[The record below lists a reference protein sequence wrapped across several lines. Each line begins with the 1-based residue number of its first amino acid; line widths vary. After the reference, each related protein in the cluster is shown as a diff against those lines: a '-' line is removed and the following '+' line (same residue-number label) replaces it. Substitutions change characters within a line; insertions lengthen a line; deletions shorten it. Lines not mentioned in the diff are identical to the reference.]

1 MEDML
6 AIVCPGQG
14 SQTPGFLTPWLELD
28 GVRDRLVELSEA
40 AGTDLIRH
48 GTESDEAAIRDTAV
62 AQPLIVA
69 AGLVSG
75 AALEAGTTAPEH
87 TVLAGHSV
95 GEITAAALAGVLS
108 PAQALG
114 LVRVRAAGMAQAAAA
129 APTGMAALVGG
140 DQDEVL
146 AAIERAGLTPAN
158 VNGGG
163 QVVAAGTRE
172 QLAALAGRPPA
183 RARVIPLKV
192 AGAFHTEHMAP
203 AVDALREHV
212 DGLVPQAPRTPLL
225 SNRDGA
231 AVADGRDALGR
242 IVEQVTRPV
251 RWDLCMATLAGRGV
265 TGVLELLPGGTLTG
279 LAKRGLTG
287 AATCAVKAPEDL
299 ETARAFIA
307 EHTA

>member
-1 MEDML
+1 ML

-14 SQTPGFLTPWLELD
+14 SQTPGFLAPWLELD
-28 GVRDRLVELSEA
+28 GVRDLLGGLSEA
-40 AGTDLIRH
+40 AGTDLVRH
-48 GTESDEAAIRDTAV
+48 GTASDEETIKDTAV

-75 AALEAGTTAPEH
+75 SALAVGTAAPEG

-108 PAQALG
+108 PAQALE
-114 LVRVRAAGMAQAAAA
+114 LVRVRADGMAEAAAVT
-129 APTGMAALVGG
+129 PSGMAAVVGG

-146 AAIERAGLTPAN
+146 AAIEGAGLTPAN

-163 QVVAAGTRE
+163 QVVAAGTQE
-172 QLAALAGRPPA
+172 QLEALAAQPPA

-192 AGAFHTEHMAP
+192 AGAFHTSHMAP
-203 AVDALREHV
+203 AVAGLADHV
-212 DGLVPQAPRTPLL
+212 AGLTPQDPRTVLL

-231 AVADGRDALGR
+231 AVADGADALSR

-251 RWDLCMATLAGRGV
+251 RWDLCMASLADRGT

-279 LAKRGLTG
+279 LAKRSLKGTPTL
-287 AATCAVKAPEDL
+287 AVKTPEDL
-299 ETARAFIA
+299 EAARAFIA